1 MQLFQNLMQPLQRLS
16 LVLVEAKGQML
27 PQGPGYIELVPE
39 ETHDTMAVS
48 AMLRWNVEMREY
60 LKANTLD

>member
-1 MQLFQNLMQPLQRLS
+1 
-16 LVLVEAKGQML
+16 ML

-60 LKANTLD
+60 LKANKLD

>member
-1 MQLFQNLMQPLQRLS
+1 VVAEASAAM
-16 LVLVEAKGQML
+16 EAKGQML